1 MKARIDGAYPH
12 GSRCIVHHTRTVRR
26 IFDCPT
32 QKTALYRTGTRD
44 PHLDFEIANPSGR
57 DFYTI
62 SVDGCLYPTSRG
74 PKRCDYAFFWNDT
87 IVFVEFKL
95 GKPVGKRTN
104 ISVRMGQALNQ
115 LIPTIKRFQ
124 QHGIFLE
131 QTKIEAIAFVS
142 RRPIRPLNTI
152 SMQAAKDK
160 LKTAFPTLNV
170 KFKVTKSRTIA
181 R

>member
-1 MKARIDGAYPH
+1 MKSRIERAYPH
-12 GSRCIVHHTRTVRR
+12 GSRCITHHTRTVRR

-32 QKTALYRTGTRD
+32 RKVSIYRTGTRD
-44 PHLDFEIANPSGR
+44 PNLDFEIANPGRR

-95 GKPVGKRTN
+95 GMPVGKRSQV
-104 ISVRMGQALNQ
+104 SVRMGQALTQ
-115 LIPTIKRFQ
+115 LIPTIRRFYRQ
-124 QHGIFLE
+124 GVFLE
-131 QTKIEAIAFVS
+131 STKIEAVAFVS

-160 LKTAFPTLNV
+160 LKTAFPTLKV
-170 KFKVTKSRTIA
+170 KFKVTKSRTLP